1 LFNHT
6 IPSSIN
12 LPLMLQADYNT
23 SRPFLKNSEFGRAI
37 QDYVHYIMQQPDK
50 AKRTSLCHSLVQVML
65 NLNPTMK
72 EQTDARQKLWDHLYL
87 LSDFQLDVDGPYP
100 APEPESLNRKP
111 QIIPYNDNMIRF
123 RFYGRN
129 LQLMVQRASEMED
142 GPIKQDLVNLIA
154 SFMYNSCKSWNN
166 ENLSNEVIAEHLR
179 ILSKGKLELNPERL
193 EVYQDQSIA
202 NRKFHRP
209 QKEHRQGG
217 GRNQSAGGKFNRR
230 NRNFRKF

>member
-1 LFNHT
+1 
-6 IPSSIN
+6 
-12 LPLMLQADYNT
+12 MLHIDYNT
-23 SRPFLKNSEFGRAI
+23 SRPQLKNSEFGRAI
-37 QDYVHYIMQQPDK
+37 QDYVHHIMEQTDK

-65 NLNPTMK
+65 TLNPSMR
-72 EQTDARQKLWDHLYL
+72 EQADARQKLWDHLYL
-87 LSDFQLDVDGPYP
+87 LSDFKLDVDGPFP
-100 APEPESLNRKP
+100 APTEASVRNKP
-111 QIIPYNDNMIRF
+111 QHIPYNDSMIRF

-179 ILSKGKLELNPERL
+179 ILSKGQLELNPERL
-193 EVYQDQSIA
+193 EVYQDHSIA
-202 NRKFHRP
+202 NKKFQRP
-209 QKEHRQGG
+209 QREFRQGG
-217 GRNQSAGGKFNRR
+217 GRNQGSGGGKFNRR